1 VTLKSYQDPDPHGD
15 KKLDPDPHWNE
26 SGSTTLVSVPY
37 QITCGVL
44 GEAHFWNSVSTRS
57 RRCFR
62 VYRRYQMP
70 SSIFLHRYCLVFPGC
85 LCESLLCSVLV
96 VISLPL
102 EILLRVSLLIR
113 STTVKWGNIVIGFY
127 IVTSVENFLTSHN
140 SRSNEF
146 IRLV

>member
-1 VTLKSYQDPDPHGD
+1 VYTFSKFFA
-15 KKLDPDPHWNE
+15 KKYDISKIST
-26 SGSTTLVSVPY
+26 SGRNIVGVGWATMRSGCLP
-37 QITCGVL
+37 ITG
-44 GEAHFWNSVSTRS
+44 
-57 RRCFR
+57 CFR